1 MALLRLMLISC
12 VRQLVEL
19 LTNFTLVRKKSI
31 FDFALC
37 TSDGTDASGNI
48 GEGCNANTEIT
59 K

>member
-1 MALLRLMLISC
+1 MCTRNKNLINNIY
-12 VRQLVEL
+12 L
-19 LTNFTLVRKKSI
+19 NRKKSI

-37 TSDGTDASGNI
+37 TSEGTDASGNI